1 MDPELPSAVLRL
13 RAIEARSNL
22 SLATHVVSAGVEAYW
37 GFETRNYTDHFFYF
51 YPAQHGLNLLLSRF
65 DLELARACELS
76 GATVLRSATLMRAL
90 KRKRVGDAAMAFDP
104 VASQGIAKAFAHGKR
119 AAANIASHLAG
130 EAAFLERLPPSLERE
145 YMAYRAYEG

>member
-1 MDPELPSAVLRL
+1 
-13 RAIEARSNL
+13 
-22 SLATHVVSAGVEAYW
+22 VSAGVEAYW

-65 DLELARACELS
+65 DVELARACELS